1 MYQSE
6 DIDIINSK
14 LDSIINKSYDEYK
27 KHYEPTTT
35 EISKVY
41 ASIKKYIIQK
51 KFKVYGGFAQ
61 NILLM
66 DKNPKASIYKIVDG
80 AFYNWPDIADI
91 EFYTPNPIKDLVDL
105 ADELYK
111 QGYKYIKISN
121 GIHEGTYKLFVNFL
135 NYCDVTY
142 MPLHVYNNLKTID
155 VNGIMCTHPHFMVC
169 DAYRV
174 LTDPLTSYWRLNK
187 AMRFNTML
195 NYYPIGND
203 SLYTNLKFGKVI
215 PEVMKSIRKH
225 IVMGSNLIVVGFYSY
240 DYYSKKINKEEH
252 KEYPYYE
259 IITDSIVKTSKKI
272 HKLLNIKYKGKIT
285 VKQYVPFFQFTDKR
299 VEFYYNN
306 NLVLR
311 LYGNNSRCTV
321 YKFSERKKTYF
332 GTYNLT
338 YMYLL
343 FNYIYNQI
351 NRNNE
356 FKDLYYNLMSNLFIL
371 RNKYLSNHKITV
383 IDDSPFQDFTFKC
396 TGDAVDTLRSA
407 RLANANNKIQR
418 FNYTA
423 SGNKITIPTVN
434 YDNISGNQITDSKNF
449 FYKFNQ

>member
-1 MYQSE
+1 
-6 DIDIINSK
+6 
-14 LDSIINKSYDEYK
+14 
-27 KHYEPTTT
+27 
-35 EISKVY
+35 
-41 ASIKKYIIQK
+41 
-51 KFKVYGGFAQ
+51 
-61 NILLM
+61 
-66 DKNPKASIYKIVDG
+66 
-80 AFYNWPDIADI
+80 
-91 EFYTPNPIKDLVDL
+91 
-105 ADELYK
+105 
-111 QGYKYIKISN
+111 
-121 GIHEGTYKLFVNFL
+121 
-135 NYCDVTY
+135 
-142 MPLHVYNNLKTID
+142 
-155 VNGIMCTHPHFMVC
+155 
-169 DAYRV
+169 
-174 LTDPLTSYWRLNK
+174 
-187 AMRFNTML
+187 
-195 NYYPIGND
+195 
-203 SLYTNLKFGKVI
+203 
-215 PEVMKSIRKH
+215 
-225 IVMGSNLIVVGFYSY
+225 
-240 DYYSKKINKEEH
+240 
-252 KEYPYYE
+252 
-259 IITDSIVKTSKKI
+259 
-272 HKLLNIKYKGKIT
+272 LNIKYKGKIT

-299 VEFYYNN
+299 VEFYYDN

-371 RNKYLSNHKITV
+371 RNEYLSKHKITV

-407 RLANANNKIQR
+407 RLANANNKIQK

-434 YDNISGNQITDSKNF
+434 YDNISGNQITDSKKF